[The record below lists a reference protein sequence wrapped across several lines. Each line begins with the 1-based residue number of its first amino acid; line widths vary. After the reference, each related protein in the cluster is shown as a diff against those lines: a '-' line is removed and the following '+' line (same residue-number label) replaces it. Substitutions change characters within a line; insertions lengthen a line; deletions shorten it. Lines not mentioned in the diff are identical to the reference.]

1 LPVMKRNG
9 SVVAWIVDDTG
20 FVKKGTRAFGSTI
33 ADPLDDWCL
42 ETKTLSSPTPTSPEA
57 TYQ

>member
-20 FVKKGTRAFGSTI
+20 FIKKGTHSVGVVRQYCGLPCCPFCCVHR
-33 ADPLDDWCL
+33 L
-42 ETKTLSSPTPTSPEA
+42 
-57 TYQ
+57 